1 MDLFIWISQYSSVTT
16 YVRNVSH
23 LLQLRYKLDTITMKL
38 ELCYTIFQ
46 AYSHKPLYLKSTSL
60 ISYTNINTDLEVD
73 QNNSQW

>member
-16 YVRNVSH
+16 YVRKS
-23 LLQLRYKLDTITMKL
+23 LATITIQMRL